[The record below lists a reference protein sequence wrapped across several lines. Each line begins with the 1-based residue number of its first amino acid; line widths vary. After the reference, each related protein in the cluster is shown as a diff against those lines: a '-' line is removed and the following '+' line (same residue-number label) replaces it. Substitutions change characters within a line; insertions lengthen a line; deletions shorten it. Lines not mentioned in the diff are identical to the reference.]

1 MNGSLVDRVR
11 SLILRLWREVAK
23 FGVVGGVAFIID
35 SAIFLWLLG
44 GPMAGSEL
52 KAKVVAGVIATVFS
66 WVANRYWTFRH
77 HRTTTKVRE
86 VTMFMLMN
94 AIGLGIQTGCVGISK
109 YILEMDS
116 VTQIFIAGNV
126 IGLVLAT
133 TFRFVAY
140 KFWVFTGTPEPA
152 AAGTAA
158 GAEGRAHSGAT
169 AGSAQMAGAEVGP
182 ADEGP
187 HMLSDRELMTGDVP
201 VIPARFQHRD
211 NG

>member
-1 MNGSLVDRVR
+1 MNGSLVDRAR

-109 YILEMDS
+109 YIFEMDS

-152 AAGTAA
+152 TAGGA
-158 GAEGRAHSGAT
+158 AEGRAQSGAPVS
-169 AGSAQMAGAEVGP
+169 SAQMAGAEVGP

>member
-1 MNGSLVDRVR
+1 MIGSLVDRVR

-94 AIGLGIQTGCVGISK
+94 AIGVGIQTGCVGISK
-109 YILEMDS
+109 YVLEMDS

-140 KFWVFTGTPEPA
+140 KFWVFTGTPEPVVSGRA
-152 AAGTAA
+152 AE
-158 GAEGRAHSGAT
+158 AEGRAHSRAL
-169 AGSAQMAGAEVGP
+169 AGSAQEAGA

-187 HMLSDRELMTGDVP
+187 HMLSDRDLMTGDVP
-201 VIPARFQHRD
+201 VIPARFQQRD
-211 NG
+211 DG